1 MAVWNSDGYSMT
13 AVVVEVNTVTGYEVK
28 SFSGATLIHPGL
40 AYRKQMPIHNES
52 YIKYGRYILLMDRQ
66 SRNRLSKPGFMSL
79 FSKDQG
85 IELREL
91 SKAQRLVS
99 PGNEPKA
106 CMKNLIAE

>member
-1 MAVWNSDGYSMT
+1 MAVWISNGYSMT
-13 AVVVEVNTVTGYEVK
+13 AVVVEVNTVIGYEVLEE
-28 SFSGATLIHPGL
+28 SLPPEQHYPPGL
-40 AYRKQMPIHNES
+40 GIQKADES
-52 YIKYGRYILLMDRQ
+52 YIEYRRYILLMDRQ
-66 SRNRLSKPGFMSL
+66 NRNRLSKPGSMSL

-91 SKAQRLVS
+91 SEAQRLVS